1 MMVKPGYFVEE
12 IHVKSATANG
22 SGDGRSY
29 ASSIA
34 CATNTNVWPI
44 PAGTIIQNCYMILDV
59 AVTGSTNIDV
69 GDDDDADGFIDS
81 SLSVT
86 LATPAIYGNNAKVA
100 GAYLRVETA
109 GGTDAADIFVVPT
122 SKYYAAAG
130 KEVKMAVTGTWTAG
144 SFRIVL
150 EGLYLLS

>member
-1 MMVKPGYFVEE
+1 MQLKPGYFHEE
-12 IHVKSATANG
+12 IHVKGAAAAG
-22 SGDGRSY
+22 SGDGKSY
-29 ASSIA
+29 ASAKA
-34 CATNTNVWPI
+34 CATGDLWAI
-44 PAGTIIQNCYMILDV
+44 PAGTVIKNVYMILDV

-69 GDDDDADGFIDS
+69 GDDDNDDGFIDS

-86 LATPAIYGNNAKVA
+86 LATPAIYGHNCKVA

-109 GGTDAADIFVVPT
+109 GATDAADVYVVPNQ
-122 SKYYAAAG
+122 KYYAAAG

-144 SFRIVL
+144 SFRVVI